1 MAISLLGGPERPHK
15 KMKHS
20 RKLWNI
26 GKITKIVGGKAYR
39 LVSLPEIKS
48 GTSGWNLYKNRFQ
61 IILALSDFTW
71 FLDIVLLIYKLFFWT
86 LY

>member
-15 KMKHS
+15 KMKHP

-48 GTSGWNLYKNRFQ
+48 GTSG
-61 IILALSDFTW
+61 
-71 FLDIVLLIYKLFFWT
+71 
-86 LY
+86 